1 MWFSK
6 KNKPMQ
12 DEQVLQTNS
21 EEISVEIENA
31 ENSENAE
38 NLEIQVESEESPS
51 IEALTASLNAAQKE
65 LEEAKDQ
72 NLRLQADFVNFRKRK
87 EKEMTDTIAYANEG
101 LVKSLLPI
109 LDDFQRTLVAIEK
122 TDNLTAIKD
131 GIVMV
136 SKNMSHILSKIGL
149 EPIQAIG
156 EAFDTNLHEAITTI
170 AASEEQQG
178 IVIDEVEKGY
188 KLKEKVVRFSKVVIG
203 E

>member
-6 KNKPMQ
+6 KNKSMQ
-12 DEQVLQTNS
+12 EEQVLQTNS

-31 ENSENAE
+31 ENNENAE
-38 NLEIQVESEESPS
+38 NTEIQVETDDSTTVAKLSA
-51 IEALTASLNAAQKE
+51 ALEAAQKD

-72 NLRLQADFVNFRKRK
+72 NLRLQADFTNFRKRK
-87 EKEMTDTIAYANEG
+87 DKEMAETISYANEG

-109 LDDFQRTLVAIEK
+109 MDDFQRTLTAIEK

-131 GIVMV
+131 GIMMV
-136 SKNMSHILSKIGL
+136 AKNMAHILSKIGL

-156 EAFDTNLHEAITTI
+156 EPFDTNLHEAITTI
-170 AASEEQQG
+170 PAAEEQQG
-178 IVIDEVEKGY
+178 MVIDEVEKGY